1 MKSVADL
8 AREAGFDVDSMGQI
22 YPMDDESCSDN
33 IERLLALHKAEVI
46 KELCADEEPV
56 AWRTFDGEGGYDF
69 RGYEW
74 NEDYQ
79 SRWDANNPKHIGW
92 VDALYPAET
101 VAALKARVAELETAL
116 QRLVDNLAE
125 GEFISLTR
133 IDEAREALRSK
144 K

>member
-1 MKSVADL
+1 MKSVAEL
-8 AREAGFDVDSMGQI
+8 AREAGLSPLVTRNEAAFA
-22 YPMDDESCSDN
+22 
-33 IERLLALHKAEVI
+33 RFAALHKAEVI

-92 VDALYPAET
+92 VDALYPAST

-116 QRLVDNLAE
+116 QRLVDNTERSGAE
-125 GEFISLTR
+125 RPTG
-133 IDEAREALRSK
+133 ALSCVSCGTHEK
-144 K
+144 GSDV

>member
-1 MKSVADL
+1 MKSVAEL
-8 AREAGFDVDSMGQI
+8 AREAGLSPLVTRNEAAFA
-22 YPMDDESCSDN
+22 
-33 IERLLALHKAEVI
+33 RFAALHI
-46 KELCADEEPV
+46 KELCAGVEPV

-125 GEFISLTR
+125 GEFISLTFEVR
-133 IDEAREALRSK
+133 RPRRAKPVAGRLDRGVRALG
-144 K
+144 

>member
-1 MKSVADL
+1 MTSLSDL
-8 AREAGFDVDSMGQI
+8 ARKAGFDTPTSNGDRI
-22 YPMDDESCSDN
+22 YVLQASRHSGIDITEK
-33 IERLLALHKAEVI
+33 IERLLALHVQ
-46 KELCADEEPV
+46 ELCAGVEPV
-56 AWRTFDGEGGYDF
+56 AWLHMQGDHAEVSLRELDEYEIQ
-69 RGYEW
+69 RGW
-74 NEDYQ
+74 KQ
-79 SRWDANNPKHIGW
+79 WP
-92 VDALYPAET
+92 LYPAST

>member
-1 MKSVADL
+1 MKSVAEL
-8 AREAGFDVDSMGQI
+8 AREAGLSPLVTRNEAAFA
-22 YPMDDESCSDN
+22 
-33 IERLLALHKAEVI
+33 RFAALHKAEVI

-101 VAALKARVAELETAL
+101 VSALQARVARLEKDVIHWKEARQNAMAACELI
-116 QRLVDNLAE
+116 LAE
-125 GEFISLTR
+125 V
-133 IDEAREALRSK
+133 EAALRSK

>member
-1 MKSVADL
+1 MKSVAEL
-8 AREAGFDVDSMGQI
+8 AREAGLSPLVTRNEAAFA
-22 YPMDDESCSDN
+22 
-33 IERLLALHKAEVI
+33 RFAALHI
-46 KELCADEEPV
+46 KELCAGVEPV

-101 VAALKARVAELETAL
+101 VAALQARVAELETAL
-116 QRLVDNLAE
+116 QRLVDNIAE
-125 GEFISLTR
+125 VTGVPGFSGT
-133 IDEAREALRSK
+133 SG
-144 K
+144 

>member
-8 AREAGFDVDSMGQI
+8 ARKAGFDVDSMGQI
-22 YPMDDESCSDN
+22 YPMDDESCTDN
-33 IERLLALHKAEVI
+33 IERLLAIHRAEVI
-46 KELCADEEPV
+46 EELCAGVEPV
-56 AWRTFDGEGGYDF
+56 YQLRYTDGRFPAYWTELT
-69 RGYEW
+69 EL
-74 NEDYQ
+74 DYQ
-79 SRWDANNPKHIGW
+79 HRDPREGCEFRI
-92 VDALYPAET
+92 LYPAST

>member
-1 MKSVADL
+1 MESVAEL
-8 AREAGFDVDSMGQI
+8 AREAGLSPLVTRNEAAFA
-22 YPMDDESCSDN
+22 
-33 IERLLALHKAEVI
+33 RFAALHI
-46 KELCADEEPV
+46 KELCAGEEPV
-56 AWRTFDGEGGYDF
+56 YQLRYTDGRFPAYWTELT
-69 RGYEW
+69 EL
-74 NEDYQ
+74 DYQ
-79 SRWDANNPKHIGW
+79 HRDPREGCEFRI
-92 VDALYPAET
+92 LYPAST

>member
-1 MKSVADL
+1 MKS
-8 AREAGFDVDSMGQI
+8 
-22 YPMDDESCSDN
+22 
-33 IERLLALHKAEVI
+33 
-46 KELCADEEPV
+46 
-56 AWRTFDGEGGYDF
+56 
-69 RGYEW
+69 
-74 NEDYQ
+74 
-79 SRWDANNPKHIGW
+79 
-92 VDALYPAET
+92 